1 MFKVSKGIMPNYLSN
16 LFMRTDQVHETRHAK
31 FSYHLPKPN
40 TNSIN
45 KLFGYR
51 GAVVCNNLTS
61 EIQNSSSIG
70 KFKNCIKDHNF
81 YNN

>member
-1 MFKVSKGIMPNYLSN
+1 MIMKHDMLSLVIIFLNQALILWKNHSGIEV
-16 LFMRTDQVHETRHAK
+16 QW
-31 FSYHLPKPN
+31 
-40 TNSIN
+40 
-45 KLFGYR
+45 
-51 GAVVCNNLTS
+51 NNWTS

>member
-45 KLFGYR
+45 KLLVRFKTLLQL
-51 GAVVCNNLTS
+51 VNLR
-61 EIQNSSSIG
+61 IV
-70 KFKNCIKDHNF
+70 
-81 YNN
+81 